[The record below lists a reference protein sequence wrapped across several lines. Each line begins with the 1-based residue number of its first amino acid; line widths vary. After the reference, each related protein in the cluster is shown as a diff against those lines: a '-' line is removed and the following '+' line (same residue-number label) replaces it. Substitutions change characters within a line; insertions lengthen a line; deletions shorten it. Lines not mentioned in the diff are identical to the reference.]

1 VSPTEIELP
10 TVTLKWAQSV
20 DGQLADDDDCSQW
33 ISGAQE
39 RKYTHFLRSAHDAVL
54 VGAQTF
60 LKDQCKLT
68 VREAPCPH
76 EQPSRIIADP
86 RARLLDELRS
96 GRNPF
101 SNDPTLSL
109 RTTFILS
116 PELPDDSVNPAL
128 EGVVWTSV
136 PPGQS
141 LEGWIKGALQAL
153 TKSYR
158 VQKGRPLRRLM
169 VEGGPMIL
177 TAFLR
182 AGLADRAEV
191 AVSPLLLGGKRNRI
205 FTDSRLNLNAD
216 QKLVYESFEKLGDD
230 ILLKYH
236 VRNNCNDHK
245 T

>member
-1 VSPTEIELP
+1 
-10 TVTLKWAQSV
+10 
-20 DGQLADDDDCSQW
+20 
-33 ISGAQE
+33 
-39 RKYTHFLRSAHDAVL
+39 
-54 VGAQTF
+54 
-60 LKDQCKLT
+60 
-68 VREAPCPH
+68 
-76 EQPSRIIADP
+76 
-86 RARLLDELRS
+86 
-96 GRNPF
+96 
-101 SNDPTLSL
+101 
-109 RTTFILS
+109 
-116 PELPDDSVNPAL
+116 
-128 EGVVWTSV
+128 
-136 PPGQS
+136 
-141 LEGWIKGALQAL
+141 
-153 TKSYR
+153 
-158 VQKGRPLRRLM
+158 M